1 MCFFQNKIGDIDM
14 HLEKYFSGEL
24 SQSDLAEFEL
34 HLIECPECFEKF
46 RIASNFCRVVDERGS
61 EIFRE
66 FLDEKEFDKHIS
78 IEKDA
83 GNSRIWFSLAAAVV
97 LLLVTISVFF
107 FAFPDQKLAGEAFE
121 PNPYLEELVSLET
134 GAYRSIE
141 VFNLRAPKK
150 DQVFE
155 SGEEIVFSWNGQS
168 NSGFSLKILNND
180 GKQIVKFQTPGTEFQ
195 YANTLTA
202 GLYYWKV
209 EAGSNILMN
218 RFYVK

>member
-1 MCFFQNKIGDIDM
+1 MRYQVPVKYWYNWVRGALEAEMNFIEVIVQKNDRVIDIGGNRGI
-14 HLEKYFSGEL
+14 YAYEL
-24 SQSDLAEFEL
+24 W
-34 HLIECPECFEKF
+34 
-46 RIASNFCRVVDERGS
+46 RRG
-61 EIFRE
+61 
-66 FLDEKEFDKHIS
+66 
-78 IEKDA
+78 A
-83 GNSRIWFSLAAAVV
+83 
-97 LLLVTISVFF
+97 LVEV
-107 FAFPDQKLAGEAFE
+107 FE

-134 GAYRSIE
+134 GVYRSIE

>member
-1 MCFFQNKIGDIDM
+1 MCFYQDKVGDIDI

-46 RIASNFCRVVDERGS
+46 RNASNISRVVEERGS

-66 FLDEKEFDKHIS
+66 FIDEKEFDKNIPF
-78 IEKDA
+78 EKDT

-97 LLLVTISVFF
+97 LLLVMIPVFF
-107 FAFPDQKLAGEAFE
+107 FAIPDQKLAGEVFE
-121 PNPYLEELVSLET
+121 PNPYLEELVSLES
-134 GAYRSIE
+134 GVYRSNE

-150 DQVFE
+150 DQVFD

-168 NSGFSLKILNND
+168 SSDFSLKILNND

-209 EAGSNILMN
+209 EAGSNVLMN

>member
-14 HLEKYFSGEL
+14 HLEKYISGEL

-46 RIASNFCRVVDERGS
+46 RNASNFCRVVDERGS

-107 FAFPDQKLAGEAFE
+107 LRFPIRNWLARHSSQILIWKSWLVWKLVRIDRLRFLI
-121 PNPYLEELVSLET
+121 LE
-134 GAYRSIE
+134 R
-141 VFNLRAPKK
+141 PKK
-150 DQVFE
+150 IRFSNPEKKLFSHGMGNQIPVFH
-155 SGEEIVFSWNGQS
+155 
-168 NSGFSLKILNND
+168 
-180 GKQIVKFQTPGTEFQ
+180 
-195 YANTLTA
+195 
-202 GLYYWKV
+202 
-209 EAGSNILMN
+209 
-218 RFYVK
+218 